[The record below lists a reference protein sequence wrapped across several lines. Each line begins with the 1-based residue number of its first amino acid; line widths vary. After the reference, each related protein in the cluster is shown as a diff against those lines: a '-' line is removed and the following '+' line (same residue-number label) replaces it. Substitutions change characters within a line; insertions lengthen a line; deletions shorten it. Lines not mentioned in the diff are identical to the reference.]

1 MLFDRSGPG
10 WNYEELVV
18 LNDRAL
24 GLQAIIAIDSTQ
36 RGPAFGGVRR
46 LAYPTEEAALSD
58 ALALASAMT
67 FKAAL
72 AGLPAGGA
80 KTVVMHREGLP
91 LDEVY
96 ARVGAAIERLGG
108 RYVCG
113 PDLGTGDP
121 ELGWL
126 RRQTTYVNP
135 AANDAADSTAKGVLT
150 GLRATWRFLDIEPR
164 GSSAVVQGCG
174 AVGLAV
180 IHALV
185 ALGVRVTAAD
195 TSAAAV
201 RAAKEAGAQIVA
213 PSRILESP
221 CDVLVPCAVGG
232 VFSNEIVP
240 RLRCKAVCGSA
251 NNQLRAPEVA
261 LTLRAHGIVH
271 APDIIVSA
279 GAVIEGVLTVLEGAK
294 AGDRAVQAAIDRIET
309 TTLETLEHAA
319 RLEQPTTVVA
329 IALAQERLGRDAG
342 GRPWG

>member
-1 MLFDRSGPG
+1 MLFDRCGPG

-24 GLQAIIAIDSTQ
+24 GLQAIIAIDSTH

-46 LAYPTEEAALSD
+46 LAYPTEEAALGD

-67 FKAAL
+67 FKTAL
-72 AGLPAGGA
+72 AGLAAGGA
-80 KTVVMHREGLP
+80 KTVIMHREGLASA
-91 LDEVY
+91 EVY

-108 RYVCG
+108 RYVSG
-113 PDLGTGDP
+113 PDLGTGDE

-126 RRQTTYVNP
+126 RRETTYVNP
-135 AANDAADSTAKGVLT
+135 AANDAADSTAQGVLA
-150 GLRATWRFLDIEPR
+150 GLRATWRFLDIEPK
-164 GSSAVVQGCG
+164 GSAAAVQGCG

-180 IHALV
+180 IRALV

-213 PSRILESP
+213 PSRLLETP

-232 VFSNEIVP
+232 VLSAELVP

-261 LTLRAHGIVH
+261 LTLREHGIVH

-279 GAVIEGVLTVLEGAK
+279 GAVIEGVLTVLEGAQ
-294 AGDRAVQAAIDRIET
+294 AADAAVKAAIDRIEG
-309 TTLETLEHAA
+309 TTLELLEEAA
-319 RLEQPTTVVA
+319 RLQQPPSVVA
-329 IALAQERLGRDAG
+329 IAMAQDRLGR
-342 GRPWG
+342 